1 MATLWCARILAH
13 LMKVRTRRG
22 CQALVHGAKTVVGVE
37 ESEVTTPLIERDVI
51 ASTHQLESDS
61 VHSLFRASG
70 MIRHGLFQG

>member
-22 CQALVHGAKTVVGVE
+22 YQALVHGANMVVGVE
-37 ESEVTTPLIERDVI
+37 ESKVATPLDERDVV
-51 ASTHQLESDS
+51 ALTHQLESDS

-70 MIRHGLFQG
+70 MIRHGVFQG